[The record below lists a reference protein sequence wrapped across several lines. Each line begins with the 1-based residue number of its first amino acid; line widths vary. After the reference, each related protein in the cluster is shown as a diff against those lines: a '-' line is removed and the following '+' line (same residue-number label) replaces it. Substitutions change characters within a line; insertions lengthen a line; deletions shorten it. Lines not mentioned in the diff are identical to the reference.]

1 MFTSKNLDEFKN
13 IAKKFWHKFYG
24 YKTLIIIK
32 RKKLRDIIYMKQK
45 NNILNIEIKKILK
58 LRINLIFENNI

>member
-45 NNILNIEIKKILK
+45 K
-58 LRINLIFENNI
+58 